1 MDTLSPSPLAE
12 EYRAML
18 DAERA
23 MKLSRGTNHEGE
35 GKKDK
40 KEKKEKKSKKSEAA
54 GGQHRRQSSHVAVD
68 LSSQC
73 VRYCSKSCG
82 AARRKSQKAFQTSV
96 KMVVKNAEPGDF
108 VKFFTNRACD
118 PFSCG

>member
-35 GKKDK
+35 GKKEK
-40 KEKKEKKSKKSEAA
+40 KEKKEKKSKKSEDICLDKW
-54 GGQHRRQSSHVAVD
+54 GNQVLVET
-68 LSSQC
+68 LSL
-73 VRYCSKSCG
+73 G
-82 AARRKSQKAFQTSV
+82 
-96 KMVVKNAEPGDF
+96 E
-108 VKFFTNRACD
+108 
-118 PFSCG
+118 